1 MESSQLNAPDRRPGR
16 PMLTSALCAILIAM
30 AAAVGVF
37 AAPASAATGIDELT
51 ASTSTT
57 QAGGHPNAHFS
68 ITYKFRLDEP
78 GDPCYCDDPR
88 QVSFHFPTGFIGDPH
103 AAPKCDL
110 SAFSVANCPVE
121 SQVGMVEAGE
131 PETGFTFHMPL
142 YNMVTH
148 PDQAGQ
154 VGFIFPLVGFPI
166 LIDLSGR
173 TDSDYGL
180 DSVSAPIV
188 HVLMFPRLG
197 FELWGVPADPVND
210 FYRFITPLQSFG
222 ECGVLA
228 ACGDGT
234 VSGIGSNSTPAA
246 YLQNPTTCGVP
257 LTFSADLEY
266 YNGDEYH
273 AETPWPPTTGCDQL
287 NFNPSLSATPTTNQ
301 ADTASGVDVD
311 LTVPQ
316 GLSPTTPSASEIRSS
331 LVTLPDGFS
340 INPNAADGKVACAD
354 DQTGIGTRG
363 PAQCPESAKIG
374 TLSIDVASL
383 PEPIPGGM
391 YLGQPL
397 PGEKYRLVL
406 AADGAGTHVKLLGTV
421 KADPDTGQLV
431 IEFKDL
437 PQQPLQEL
445 DMHIFGSERGL
456 LATPTRCGTY
466 PVVSEFVP
474 WNGALTNQNSTSYFT
489 IESGP
494 NGNPCPG
501 PHRPFNPSVS
511 AGTENPTAGMH
522 SPFTLRLNRED
533 GDQNITGVFV
543 KTPPGFAA
551 TVKGIPYCPQAA
563 LDLLSNPSYSG
574 LVEQATPACPAAS
587 EIGTAVAAAGAGTHP
602 LYSTGRVYL
611 AGPYKGAPLSLV
623 VVVPALAGPY
633 DLGAVAVRVAISV
646 DPVSAQVTAVSDP
659 IPQILEGVPLRLR
672 KIQVDLDRPGFAINP
687 TNCDPFSVEAA
698 ISGDEGAISSQSAH
712 FQVGNCSELP
722 FGPKLTLKL
731 RGSTKH
737 TGHPALQAVLRTDE
751 GEANLQRAVVTMP
764 HVELL
769 DNGHIGTVC
778 TRALFAEGA
787 CPAGSL
793 LGYAT
798 AFTPLLDEPLSGAV
812 YLRSSDHKLPDL
824 VADLRGQFHVELV
837 SRIDAVK
844 GGRLRS
850 TFSSIPDIPVEK
862 FVLNLQGGKKG
873 LLVNS
878 EDLCESE
885 RTAAVK
891 LIGQNGVQTTRRTN
905 LQTEC
910 SGKASRKRDRG
921 RPNRS
926 RTVR

>member
-1 MESSQLNAPDRRPGR
+1 MEGGTANGMATVRGVRAVASRTGHRRAGI
-16 PMLTSALCAILIAM
+16 ACGILIAL
-30 AAAVGVF
+30 AAVVAVF
-37 AAPASAATGIDELT
+37 AATASAATGIDELT

-68 ITYKFRLDEP
+68 ITYKYRLDEP
-78 GDPCYCDDPR
+78 ADPCYCDDPR

-121 SQVGMVEAGE
+121 SQIGMVEAGE
-131 PETGFTFHMPL
+131 PENGFTFHMPL
-142 YNMVTH
+142 YNLVTH

-166 LIDLSGR
+166 MIDLSGR
-173 TDSDYGL
+173 TESDYGL

-188 HVLMFPRLG
+188 HVLMFPYLA

-287 NFNPSLSATPTTNQ
+287 NFNPSLSATPTTSQ

-311 LTVPQ
+311 LKVPQ
-316 GLSPTTPSASEIRSS
+316 GLSPGTPSASEIRTSR
-331 LVTLPDGFS
+331 VTLPQGFS

-363 PAQCPESAKIG
+363 PASCPESSKIG
-374 TLSIDVASL
+374 TLSIEVASL
-383 PEPIPGGM
+383 PEPIAGGM

-397 PGEKYRLVL
+397 QGEKYRLVL
-406 AADGAGTHVKLLGTV
+406 AADGAGTHVKLPGTV
-421 KADPDTGQLV
+421 NADPHTGQLV
-431 IEFKDL
+431 IEFTNL

-445 DMHIFGSERGL
+445 DMHMFGSERGL

-466 PVVSEFVP
+466 PVMSEFVP

-489 IESGP
+489 IDSGP
-494 NGNPCPG
+494 NGKPCPG
-501 PHRPFNPSVS
+501 PSRPFNPSVA

-522 SPFTLRLNRED
+522 SPFTLRLDRED
-533 GDQNITGVFV
+533 GDQNITGVSV

-551 TVKGIPYCPQAA
+551 TLRGIPYCPQAA

-574 LVEQATPACPAAS
+574 LVEH
-587 EIGTAVAAAGAGTHP
+587 AAAGAGTHP
-602 LYSTGRVYL
+602 LYSSGKVYL

-633 DLGAVAVRVAISV
+633 DLGAVAVRVAIGV
-646 DPVSAQVTAVSDP
+646 DPVNAQVTAVSDP

-687 TNCDPFSVEAA
+687 TNCDPFSVDAV

-712 FQVGNCSELP
+712 FQVGNCSELQ
-722 FGPKLTLKL
+722 FGPKLALKL
-731 RGSTKH
+731 HGSTKH
-737 TGHPALQAVLRTDE
+737 TGHPALEAVLRTGE

-778 TRALFAEGA
+778 TRELFSQSA

-798 AFTPLLDEPLSGAV
+798 AFTPLLDEPLTGAV
-812 YLRSSDHKLPDL
+812 YLRSSDHKLPDV
-824 VADLRGQFHVELV
+824 VADLRGQFHVVLV
-837 SRIDAVK
+837 GRIDAVK

-850 TFSSIPDIPVEK
+850 TFASIPDIAVDK
-862 FVLNLQGGKKG
+862 FVLSLQGGKKG

-891 LIGQNGVQTTRRTN
+891 LIGQNGVQTTPKTT

-910 SGKASRKRDRG
+910 PGNASRKRHRG
-921 RPNRS
+921 HPNRA

>member
-1 MESSQLNAPDRRPGR
+1 
-16 PMLTSALCAILIAM
+16 MLGLFTGS
-30 AAAVGVF
+30 
-37 AAPASAATGIDELT
+37 ASAATGIEELT
-51 ASTSTT
+51 ATTTTT
-57 QAGGHPNAHFS
+57 QAGGHPNARFS

-78 GDPCYCDDPR
+78 ADPCYCDDPR

-121 SQVGMVEAGE
+121 SQIGMVEAGE
-131 PETGFTFHMPL
+131 PENGFTFHMPL

-154 VGFIFPLVGFPI
+154 VGFIFPLVGFPV

-173 TDSDYGL
+173 TESDYGL

-188 HVLMFPRLG
+188 HVLMFPQLS

-234 VSGIGSNSTPAA
+234 VSGIGSNATPAA

-273 AETPWPPTTGCDQL
+273 AETPWPPTSGCNQL
-287 NFNPSLSATPTTNQ
+287 NFSPSLSATPTTNQ

-311 LTVPQ
+311 LKVPQ
-316 GLSPTTPSASEIRSS
+316 GLSPTTPSASEIRSTR
-331 LVTLPDGFS
+331 VTLPEGFS
-340 INPNAADGKVACAD
+340 VNPNAADGKVACAKN
-354 DQTGIGTRG
+354 QTGIGTRG
-363 PAQCPESAKIG
+363 PARCPESAKIG
-374 TLSIDVASL
+374 SLSIDVAAL
-383 PEPIPGGM
+383 PEPISGGM
-391 YLGQPL
+391 YLGEPL
-397 PGEKYRLVL
+397 PGETYRLVL
-406 AADGAGTHVKLLGTV
+406 AADGAGTHVKLPGTV
-421 KADPDTGQLV
+421 RPDPQTGQLG
-431 IEFKDL
+431 IEFNEL

-445 DMHIFGSERGL
+445 NMHIFGSERGL
-456 LATPTRCGTY
+456 LATPIRCGTY
-466 PVVSEFVP
+466 PVTSEFVP
-474 WNGALTNQNSTSYFT
+474 WDAALTNQISTSYFT
-489 IESGP
+489 VDSGP
-494 NGNPCPG
+494 NGKPCPG
-501 PHRPFNPSVS
+501 PQRPFNPSLA

-522 SPFTLRLNRED
+522 TPFTLRLARED
-533 GDQNITGVFV
+533 GDQNITSVSV

-551 TVKGIPYCPQAA
+551 TLRGIPYCSQPS
-563 LDLLSNPSYSG
+563 LDLLSSSGYSG
-574 LVEQATPACPAAS
+574 LVEQSAPACSAAS
-587 EIGTAVAAAGAGTHP
+587 QIGTAVAAAGAGTHP
-602 LYSTGRVYL
+602 LYTSGKVYL

-623 VVVPALAGPY
+623 VVVPALSGPY
-633 DLGAVAVRVAISV
+633 DLGAVAVRVALRV
-646 DPVSAQVTAVSDP
+646 DPASAQVTAVSDP

-672 KIQVDLDRPGFAINP
+672 EIQVDLDRPGFAINP
-687 TNCDPFSVEAA
+687 TDCDPFSIDAA
-698 ISGDEGAISSQSAH
+698 ISGDEGSIADRKTH

-722 FGPKLTLKL
+722 FGPKLGLKL

-737 TGHPALQAVLRTDE
+737 TGHPALQAVLKTSE

-769 DNGHIGTVC
+769 DNAHIGTVC
-778 TRALFAEGA
+778 TRALFAESA

-824 VADLRGQFHVELV
+824 VADLRGQLHVELV
-837 SRIDAVK
+837 GRIDAVK
-844 GGRLRS
+844 GGRLRA
-850 TFSSIPDIPVEK
+850 TFSSIPDIAVDK

-891 LIGQNGVQTTRRTN
+891 LVGQNGVQTTPKTN

-910 SGKASRKRDRG
+910 PGKASQKSDRG
-921 RPNRS
+921 RPNRA